1 MLHFT
6 LGSCFNI
13 DTDTSYHLHRLQN
26 TDRREDATWQ
36 RHAERK
42 FPKAT
47 KKTEKLSSIYFKM
60 HTFVKGALI
69 IHKHVCLTT
78 ATSIFDN
85 MRNNNFKYN
94 SQLISCVNDV
104 ANDAAT
110 CPNLNSELCIITST
124 NRKNIFWLKCV
135 CVFVQDTS
143 KKGTYVSEFW
153 SLVSFVICDWYVYA
167 LILETYSIY
176 YQQQHRHH
184 HDHFLFFFVSFNIH
198 WYLFVY
204 KTGV

>member
-13 DTDTSYHLHRLQN
+13 DTDTSYHLHRLQ
-26 TDRREDATWQ
+26 TDASMQLDKDMQKENSQKRQ
-36 RHAERK
+36 
-42 FPKAT
+42 
-47 KKTEKLSSIYFKM
+47 KKTEKLSSIYYKM

-85 MRNNNFKYN
+85 KMRNNNFKYN

-110 CPNLNSELCIITST
+110 CPHLNSELCIITST
-124 NRKNIFWLKCV
+124 NRKNIF
-135 CVFVQDTS
+135 
-143 KKGTYVSEFW
+143 
-153 SLVSFVICDWYVYA
+153 
-167 LILETYSIY
+167 
-176 YQQQHRHH
+176 
-184 HDHFLFFFVSFNIH
+184 
-198 WYLFVY
+198 
-204 KTGV
+204 